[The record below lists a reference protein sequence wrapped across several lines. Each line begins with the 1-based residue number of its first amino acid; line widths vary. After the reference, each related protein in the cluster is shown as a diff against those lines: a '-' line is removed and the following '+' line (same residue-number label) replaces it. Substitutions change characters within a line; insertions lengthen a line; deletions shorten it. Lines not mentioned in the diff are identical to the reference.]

1 MVRVT
6 VPATS
11 ANMGSGYDSIG
22 IALEMYNVI
31 DLAENDHIDI
41 SDKNGQFVPK
51 DESNLIYQCAK
62 RVYDECGKPLSGLTI
77 VEDCAIPQTR
87 GLGSSSAC
95 TVAGIMGANALLGEP
110 LDRNAVIDLAATI
123 EGPPDNSTPAILGGF
138 CVALLENGHVSH
150 VRVPVHGAIDFV
162 VFIPD
167 FQLSTEKARAAL
179 PKTIDHHDAVY
190 NLARAA
196 LLAGS
201 LTTGKLEN
209 LDVATGDCLHQPYR
223 FSLIENGEDIVREA
237 KELGA
242 LGAFISE
249 LIPDDVK
256 HRFHIR
262 WETILVAVEIVFVA
276 VLGALP
282 ASTPVQVFQV
292 SINFIASMQYNTF
305 RNSEGVPMATTFA
318 TNHVRQLGIGLA
330 KELHRRHGDT
340 SHRRVLKRHFS
351 MVLFFLAGTILG
363 AVACIFLGRRAVWVA
378 ALPYAIV
385 FVAFLH
391 ADLTSEKEWL
401 ERDPAGH

>member
-123 EGPPDNSTPAILGGF
+123 EGHPDNSTPAILGGF

-179 PKTIDHHDAVY
+179 PKRIGHHD
-190 NLARAA
+190 
-196 LLAGS
+196 AGS

-242 LGAFISE
+242 LGAFISGAG
-249 LIPDDVK
+249 PS
-256 HRFHIR
+256 
-262 WETILVAVEIVFVA
+262 IV
-276 VLGALP
+276 
-282 ASTPVQVFQV
+282 
-292 SINFIASMQYNTF
+292 
-305 RNSEGVPMATTFA
+305 
-318 TNHVRQLGIGLA
+318 
-330 KELHRRHGDT
+330 
-340 SHRRVLKRHFS
+340 
-351 MVLFFLAGTILG
+351 
-363 AVACIFLGRRAVWVA
+363 
-378 ALPYAIV
+378 AIV
-385 FVAFLH
+385 YKG
-391 ADLTSEKEWL
+391 DRDYIEKAQALCEAKYPHWKAVQL
-401 ERDPAGH
+401 RCDEVGTTVKRL

>member
-123 EGPPDNSTPAILGGF
+123 EGHPDNSTPAILGGF

-179 PKTIDHHDAVY
+179 PKRIDHHDAVY
-190 NLARAA
+190 NLPASRAARAR
-196 LLAGS
+196 L
-201 LTTGKLEN
+201 
-209 LDVATGDCLHQPYR
+209 
-223 FSLIENGEDIVREA
+223 
-237 KELGA
+237 
-242 LGAFISE
+242 
-249 LIPDDVK
+249 
-256 HRFHIR
+256 
-262 WETILVAVEIVFVA
+262 
-276 VLGALP
+276 
-282 ASTPVQVFQV
+282 
-292 SINFIASMQYNTF
+292 
-305 RNSEGVPMATTFA
+305 
-318 TNHVRQLGIGLA
+318 
-330 KELHRRHGDT
+330 
-340 SHRRVLKRHFS
+340 
-351 MVLFFLAGTILG
+351 
-363 AVACIFLGRRAVWVA
+363 
-378 ALPYAIV
+378 
-385 FVAFLH
+385 
-391 ADLTSEKEWL
+391 
-401 ERDPAGH
+401 